1 MKDFFNIES
10 PFMQLLTRVGD
21 LIIVNFL
28 FLLSCVPIVTIGAAV
43 TALHKVCQAI
53 VLDEDNGIFKTYVRA
68 FRENFKQATVVWL
81 LMAVFAAAMAAN
93 YMLISGFV
101 AGTAASVLKG
111 VLVVLIAV
119 VLILAAYIFPL
130 MARYS
135 NTLRQHATNAL
146 ILAVVKLPRTV
157 GLVLL
162 SAMPQLILVIS
173 IQTFLNT
180 LVFWL
185 AIGFGFTGYMSSTLL
200 RPVFRELENQ
210 DGPGVQVMT

>member
-1 MKDFFNIES
+1 M
-10 PFMQLLTRVGD
+10 
-21 LIIVNFL
+21 
-28 FLLSCVPIVTIGAAV
+28 
-43 TALHKVCQAI
+43 
-53 VLDEDNGIFKTYVRA
+53 LDEDNGIFKTYVRA
-68 FRENFKQATVVWL
+68 FRENFRQATVVWL

-162 SAMPQLILVIS
+162 SAMPLLILSIS

>member
-1 MKDFFNIES
+1 MKLKVPKTERKRSSDSRFKRF
-10 PFMQLLTRVGD
+10 LK
-21 LIIVNFL
+21 NF
-28 FLLSCVPIVTIGAAV
+28 
-43 TALHKVCQAI
+43 
-53 VLDEDNGIFKTYVRA
+53 
-68 FRENFKQATVVWL
+68 
-81 LMAVFAAAMAAN
+81 
-93 YMLISGFV
+93 
-101 AGTAASVLKG
+101 
-111 VLVVLIAV
+111 VLVLIVV
-119 VLILAAYIFPL
+119 VLVLAAYIFPL

-162 SAMPQLILVIS
+162 SALPLLILALS

-210 DGPGVQVMT
+210 GGPGVQVMTYNQMRLTARSAAIFIW